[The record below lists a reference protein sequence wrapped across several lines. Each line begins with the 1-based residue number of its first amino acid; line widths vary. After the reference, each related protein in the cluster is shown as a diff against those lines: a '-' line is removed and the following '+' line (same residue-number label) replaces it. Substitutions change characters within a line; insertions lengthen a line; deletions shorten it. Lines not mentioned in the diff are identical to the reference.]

1 MNDLQKLLTSKLSK
15 PLQAVLKNATID
27 DRFPGPL
34 LTNITRLIEAIGT
47 GLPTSS
53 DYFSLPQR
61 VLSEL
66 NQSLLDPMPHD
77 LKRPQLRS
85 FPDLMGL
92 FMLLRSTGL
101 AVGETKPKRVVL
113 IDPAMLEQWQS
124 LNSTERYFSLLA
136 SWFYEASWDCVG
148 HRGSRDRGMLTE
160 VRELYLY
167 FWSCSKF
174 DDGSRGT
181 PYHFE
186 PSVTASLLHQFGW
199 IRLTYSEKP
208 KPGKG
213 ADVREIKPTDF
224 GQAMFATTCQFG
236 SYAEGQS
243 DGLQAKVK
251 NYFPEWK
258 KTLVEQETEYRDGQY
273 TFKVSLGRVWRR
285 IVAPASASMEQLASA
300 ILNAYQ
306 FDHDH
311 LYRFAFRGTKGSQVT
326 IAAPYLEGDD
336 YFADEMRVGDVP
348 LLAGDTMIFHYD
360 FGDDWRFQVTLE
372 SVDETPLRRI
382 GAPELTAQSGEAP
395 EQYAH
400 DDW

>member
-1 MNDLQKLLTSKLSK
+1 MNDPHKLLSSKLSK
-15 PLQAVLKNATID
+15 SPQTVLEKATID
-27 DRFPGPL
+27 DRSPGPL

-61 VLSEL
+61 VLAEL

-124 LNSTERYFSLLA
+124 MNSTEQYFSLLK

-148 HRGSRDRGMLTE
+148 HQGSRGRGMLKE

-167 FWSCSKF
+167 FESCSTF
-174 DDGSRGT
+174 ADGSRAT
-181 PYHFE
+181 PYRFE
-186 PSVTASLLHQFGW
+186 PSVTANLLHQFGW

-208 KPGKG
+208 KPGKA

-224 GQAMFATTCQFG
+224 GQAMFAATCQFG
-236 SYAEGQS
+236 SYAEDQA
-243 DGLQAKVK
+243 DRLQAKVK

-273 TFKVSLGRVWRR
+273 TFKVSLGKVWRR
-285 IVAPASASMEQLASA
+285 IVAPASGNMEQLAST

-311 LYRFAFRGTKGSQVT
+311 LYRFVFRGKKGSQVT
-326 IAAPYLEGDD
+326 IAGPYLEDAD
-336 YFADEMRVGDVP
+336 YFADETRVGDVP
-348 LLAGDTMIFHYD
+348 LLAGETMIFHYD
-360 FGDDWRFQVTLE
+360 FGDDWHFQVNLE
-372 SVDETPLRRI
+372 SVDETPLKRI
-382 GAPELTAQSGEAP
+382 EAPELTAQSGEAP
-395 EQYAH
+395 EQYEH